1 MEETQKII
9 ITDTHFGV
17 RNNSMKFLESQ
28 KKLFSQ
34 LYDYM
39 LHCENSRFDLIH
51 LGDLFDS
58 RSTVS
63 FYIMSEVKNILLR
76 LNEILKYRNKENR
89 FIFVAGNH
97 DFYSPLDDNI
107 NSLDTYIRH
116 LLPDAIV
123 VDRYCWYDNGDLYI
137 PWYQMND
144 EEKFKLVQQEALFK
158 GGELEVRRVFTHTD
172 LKFMQYGKFP
182 VNCSVYSGHIHQYHM
197 YHNML
202 SSNPYSLLHNLSTS
216 YSLDFGDSND
226 NKKGIWLLDG
236 RDLKLIENKDSI
248 KFRTFVNEEIFDI
261 PDLDEAIER
270 ADNFRIYLTEE
281 NRTRM
286 NYIERINEL
295 STDLKYVNIILINK
309 ENLNESVTVG
319 SLDIED
325 MLKEMIPDHIQDCFD
340 TVKKEIHNEE

>member
-1 MEETQKII
+1 
-9 ITDTHFGV
+9 
-17 RNNSMKFLESQ
+17 
-28 KKLFSQ
+28 
-34 LYDYM
+34 
-39 LHCENSRFDLIH
+39 
-51 LGDLFDS
+51 
-58 RSTVS
+58 
-63 FYIMSEVKNILLR
+63 
-76 LNEILKYRNKENR
+76 
-89 FIFVAGNH
+89 
-97 DFYSPLDDNI
+97 
-107 NSLDTYIRH
+107 
-116 LLPDAIV
+116 
-123 VDRYCWYDNGDLYI
+123 
-137 PWYQMND
+137 
-144 EEKFKLVQQEALFK
+144 
-158 GGELEVRRVFTHTD
+158 
-172 LKFMQYGKFP
+172 
-182 VNCSVYSGHIHQYHM
+182 M

-202 SSNPYSLLHNLSTS
+202 SSNPYSLLHNLSTP

-340 TVKKEIHNEE
+340 TVKKEIHHEE